1 MSKFTVGTRV
11 GVIDADTNEIR
22 KGVINA
28 VYPDIKLAIV
38 KFDDGNVE
46 KVGFNYLGIEPETKA
61 QEEKPT
67 APVEKSEI
75 TITPDEFKKTGAKV
89 MAEMI
94 KKHDPMLG
102 MFAGV
107 IIVEIHKKLFFD
119 EVNNE

>member
-1 MSKFTVGTRV
+1 MCKFKPGVRV
-11 GVIDADTNEIR
+11 IVIDEDHEIR
-22 KGVINA
+22 RGVINA

-46 KVGFNYLGIEPETKA
+46 KVGFNYLGIESDNKA

-67 APVEKSEI
+67 EPVEKSEI
-75 TITPDEFKKTGAKV
+75 TITPDEFKKTGTKV
-89 MAEMI
+89 MSEFI

-107 IIVEIHKKLFFD
+107 IIAEIHKKLFFD
-119 EVNNE
+119 AVDNEV